1 MLSMQVVF
9 LGAAL
14 LGFGL
19 TIKYRRFLT
28 IRFGLLLV
36 LTLWAEYSLVLGW
49 GRFSLDTV
57 PVLALIFGIG
67 IDEWMKQKFA
77 RSEEISSYQLGG
89 FDLPRAQRW
98 RWGRDLKLLAL
109 TTSGRRRGS
118 SSCHT
123 NGWILR
129 DLEREV

>member
-14 LGFGL
+14 LGLGL
-19 TIKYRRFLT
+19 TIRYHQLVK

-57 PVLALIFGIG
+57 PVLALVFGIG
-67 IDEWMKQKFA
+67 IDEWMKQKV
-77 RSEEISSYQLGG
+77 GG
-89 FDLPRAQRW
+89 EPNVDV
-98 RWGRDLKLLAL
+98 D
-109 TTSGRRRGS
+109 
-118 SSCHT
+118 
-123 NGWILR
+123 
-129 DLEREV
+129 RE